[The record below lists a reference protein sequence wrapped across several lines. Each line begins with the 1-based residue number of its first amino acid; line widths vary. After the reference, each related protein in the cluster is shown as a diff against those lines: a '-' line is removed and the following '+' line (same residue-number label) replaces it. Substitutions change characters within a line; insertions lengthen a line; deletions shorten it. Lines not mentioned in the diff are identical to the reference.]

1 MQTRK
6 LDGDCGG
13 TGATFHA
20 RAVAYT
26 AGFLHP
32 NPLKMI
38 DLSPHKD
45 DTRFMRA
52 GVMPY
57 MFALRSRVN
66 KPVTELVYHP
76 LYFTVTFTVSTW

>member
-1 MQTRK
+1 MQTWK
-6 LDGDCGG
+6 LDGDFGG

-20 RAVAYT
+20 RTVACT
-26 AGFLHP
+26 AGFLHL
-32 NPLKMI
+32 NPSKMV
-38 DLSPHKD
+38 DLIPHND
-45 DTRFMRA
+45 DTRFMEA